1 MGTVCVIT
9 GAASGLGFEFARLA
23 AFDQYDLVL
32 VDQDGVGLERAK
44 LFLEA
49 EYRVGVETV
58 QCDLGVPF
66 AADELYRTIRG
77 KTVDILIN
85 NAGFGLYGK
94 FSETNWATEEKM
106 IYLHIH
112 TPIRLTKLVL
122 KEMTGRGRG
131 MILNVSSLASFQPG
145 PFFSVYSASKV
156 FLQSFSQAVATELKG
171 SGVTVT
177 VFCPGQTKTGF
188 AKGVALRSGSKES
201 KVPVFSS
208 SAVRVA
214 TIGYRGMKKGRIL
227 VIPGFLNKL
236 VATLARL
243 VPGPVSASING
254 RIQQRIR
261 K

>member
-1 MGTVCVIT
+1 MSGVCVIT

-23 AFDQYDLVL
+23 AADRYDLIL
-32 VDQDGVGLERAK
+32 VDQDTGGLERAK
-44 LFLEA
+44 RLLEA
-49 EYRVGVETV
+49 EYRIVAETV
-58 QCDLGVPF
+58 GCDLGVPF
-66 AADELYRTIRG
+66 AADELYRAIRG

-85 NAGFGLYGK
+85 NAGFGLYGQ
-94 FSETNWATEEKM
+94 FSETNWETEEKM

-112 TPIRLTKLVL
+112 TPVRLIKLFV
-122 KEMTGRGRG
+122 KEMSGRGRG

-177 VFCPGQTKTGF
+177 VFCPGQTNTGF
-188 AKGVALRSGSKES
+188 AKGVAIRSGSKES
-201 KVPVFSS
+201 RVPVFSS
-208 SAVRVA
+208 SAERVA
-214 TIGYRGMKKGRIL
+214 AIGYRGMKKGRIL

-236 VATLARL
+236 VAALARV

-254 RIQQRIR
+254 RIQQKIR

>member
-1 MGTVCVIT
+1 MSGVCVIT

-23 AFDQYDLVL
+23 AADQYDLVL
-32 VDQDGVGLERAK
+32 VDQDTGGLERAK
-44 LFLEA
+44 RLLEA
-49 EYRVGVETV
+49 ECRVGVETV
-58 QCDLGVPF
+58 SCDLGVPC

-77 KTVDILIN
+77 KSVEVLIN

-94 FSETNWATEEKM
+94 FLETNWETEEKM

-112 TPIRLTKLVL
+112 TPVRLIKLFMR
-122 KEMTGRGRG
+122 EMSGRGRG
-131 MILNVSSLASFQPG
+131 MILNVSSLASLQPG

-156 FLQSFSQAVATELKG
+156 FLQSFSQAVATEMKG

-188 AKGVALRSGSKES
+188 AKGVAQRSGSKES
-201 KVPVFSS
+201 RVPVFSS
-208 SAVRVA
+208 SAERVA
-214 TIGYRGMKKGRIL
+214 AIGYRGMKNGRIL

-236 VATLARL
+236 LAALARL

-254 RIQQRIR
+254 TIQQRIR